1 MTAVQ
6 TATVYRWVLPNA
18 TFKARENILWL
29 SLKAFYK
36 GLQRLV
42 ISSVSLIF

>member
-6 TATVYRWVLPNA
+6 TTTVFGWVLPNA
-18 TFKARENILWL
+18 TFEARENILWL

-42 ISSVSLIF
+42 ISLVSLIF